1 MLDNKTKK
9 KIDNCRDIL
18 VGKIPDPKAQV
29 GQITIALMYKFMDD
43 MDKEAVEIG
52 GKPTFFVDEY
62 EQYSWTKLMSPK
74 LGGQEKVNLYAE
86 AITKMPQN
94 PHIPQLFRDIFKGAY
109 LPYRAPETIR
119 MFLKEINEFTYDH
132 SERLGDAYEYL
143 LSIMSSQGDAG
154 MFRTPR
160 NIIDFIVKVVDPKK
174 DESVLDPACGTA
186 GFLIAGYTHILKNNK
201 DKLTPSEK
209 EKLMNNFVG
218 YDISPDMVKMAEV
231 NMYLH
236 KFPNP
241 KIYEYDTLSSQKK
254 WDETF
259 DVIMANPPFMT
270 PKGGI
275 IPHNRFTIKSKR
287 AEALFV
293 DYIKEHLNIDGRA
306 GVIVPEGIIFKNENA
321 IKSLRKNLIEENYL
335 YAVVSL
341 PAGVFQPYA
350 GVKTSILLMDKKL
363 AKKTDKI
370 LFVKVEN
377 DGYDLGATRKPI
389 DKNDIPGG
397 IEVFKKYRQDILS
410 GSEPKIEDKYAK
422 LAHIVKK
429 EKIAEDKQYN
439 LSGSRYKKIEI
450 YDGDWPYCN
459 LEELEKQEKIEFLRG
474 RGLTKKN
481 IVEDGKYKC
490 IHYGE
495 IYTFYD
501 PIIHQVISKTDFNG
515 KITSKKGDV
524 LVPATTTADAM
535 GIAVARSL
543 NEEGVVLGGDINII
557 RTRNKYI
564 LSDYLAL
571 LISTPP
577 LKITLSK
584 FAKGAN
590 ILHLS
595 NRDLKKLK
603 APLPPVEVQKEIV
616 TEIENYQK
624 IIDGARQVVE
634 NYKPHIDV
642 DPEWPILELGKLS
655 SFKRGPFG
663 GSLKKEIFVKDGYCV
678 YEQGHAIKDNFED
691 VRYFIDKNKFKEM
704 QQFEIKPG
712 DLIMSCSGTIGK
724 IAIVPDNV
732 EPGIINQALLK
743 LTPSAKINVK
753 YLKYI
758 MESNKFQKSLEEHAR
773 GAGIKNVAS
782 VKILKTIGVP
792 VPDMNIQKRVVAK
805 IEEEQKIIKQN
816 KKLIKMYEKKI
827 KDRVTKIWESN

>member
-74 LGGQEKVNLYAE
+74 LGGKEKVNLYAE

-94 PHIPQLFRDIFKGAY
+94 PHIPQLFRDIFKGAD

-119 MFLKEINEFTYDH
+119 MFLKEINEFTYDY

-186 GFLIAGYTHILKNNK
+186 GFLIAGYKHILKNNK

-209 EKLMNNFVG
+209 EKLMNNFGG

-321 IKSLRKNLIEENYL
+321 IKTLRKNLIEENYL

-377 DGYDLGATRKPI
+377 DGFDLGATRKPI
-389 DKNDIPGG
+389 DKNDLPQALEIINAWKVGKKIDSKIAVYVKKARIFENSDYDLSCKRYKETIDYSNVKWPM
-397 IEVFKKYRQDILS
+397 IELGEICEIVRDKPNAFEGNKKYYPT
-410 GSEPKIEDKYAK
+410 GSIDNNSKNNGFKLVTFDKK
-422 LAHIVKK
+422 P
-429 EKIAEDKQYN
+429 
-439 LSGSRYKKIEI
+439 SR
-450 YDGDWPYCN
+450 
-459 LEELEKQEKIEFLRG
+459 
-474 RGLTKKN
+474 
-481 IVEDGKYKC
+481 
-490 IHYGE
+490 
-495 IYTFYD
+495 
-501 PIIHQVISKTDFNG
+501 
-515 KITSKKGDV
+515 
-524 LVPATTTADAM
+524 
-535 GIAVARSL
+535 
-543 NEEGVVLGGDINII
+543 
-557 RTRNKYI
+557 
-564 LSDYLAL
+564 
-571 LISTPP
+571 
-577 LKITLSK
+577 
-584 FAKGAN
+584 AN
-590 ILHLS
+590 ILPKKEDVGFAVMKGTKKIVYVNDDYIGSIFSTGFTFLRCS
-595 NRDLKKLK
+595 KKLISQFLYYLVKDEHFQNVKDEK
-603 APLPPVEVQKEIV
+603 AVDGIMGGIRKSDILKIRIPIPPLEIQQQIV
-616 TEIENYQK
+616 AELDGYQN
-624 IIDGARQVVE
+624 IISGARQVVE
-634 NYKPHIDV
+634 NWKPTIDFVPNWGKVKMGDKKYIQIV
-642 DPEWPILELGKLS
+642 DGDRGTNYPKKAEFTPEGFCLFLNTSNVRKGEFDFSKCDFVTQEKDNALRKGKLI
-655 SFKRGPFG
+655 R
-663 GSLKKEIFVKDGYCV
+663 
-678 YEQGHAIKDNFED
+678 ED
-691 VRYFIDKNKFKEM
+691 VVLTTR
-704 QQFEIKPG
+704 
-712 DLIMSCSGTIGK
+712 GTIGNTAHYSNSIAFENIRINSGMVILRSNLDK
-724 IAIVPDNV
+724 ISPSF
-732 EPGIINQALLK
+732 LLQFM
-743 LTPSAKINVK
+743 N
-753 YLKYI
+753 
-758 MESNKFQKSLEEHAR
+758 SLEFA
-773 GAGIKNVAS
+773 AQVANFIS
-782 VKILKTIGVP
+782 GSAQPQLPIRVLNEIEIPLPPLK
-792 VPDMNIQKRVVAK
+792 IQKQIVEK
-805 IEEEQKIIKQN
+805 IEAERALVESAR
-816 KKLIKMYEKKI
+816 KLIELYEQKI
-827 KDRVTKIWESN
+827 KDRIAKIWGK